1 MKHFK
6 FFILF
11 TLIINLMLSGNL
23 YSKKK
28 EKLLKVGAVD
38 LQKVFKKSP
47 GKKIAKDHLEK
58 KRKSFEDE
66 NKKREEKIKK
76 AKKEYENNKSN
87 LTDNEKESAQLEIK
101 KQTIDLK
108 EYVQVSNQKLEDEE
122 NKLLEP
128 VIDDIKKAVEA
139 VSMMYGYDIILDK
152 SAYIL
157 YIDKEFD
164 ITDEVVT
171 QLEGMYK

>member
-11 TLIINLMLSGNL
+11 ALIINLMLSGSL

-47 GKKIAKDHLEK
+47 GKKIAEEHLEK
-58 KRKSFEDE
+58 KRISFEDE
-66 NKKREEKIKK
+66 KKKKEEKINKL
-76 AKKEYENNKSN
+76 KKEYKSKKSN
-87 LTDNEKESAQLEIK
+87 LSDNEKEEAQLEIK
-101 KQTIDLK
+101 KQNIELK
-108 EYVQVSNQKLEDEE
+108 EYIQVSNQKLEDEE
-122 NKLLEP
+122 NKLLAP
-128 VIDDIKKAVEA
+128 VLEDIKNAVEA
-139 VSMMYGYDIILDK
+139 VSKMYGYDIILDK
-152 SAYIL
+152 SSYIL

-171 QLEGMYK
+171 QLKEIYK

>member
-47 GKKIAKDHLEK
+47 GKKIAEDHLEK

-66 NKKREEKIKK
+66 KKKREEKIKK